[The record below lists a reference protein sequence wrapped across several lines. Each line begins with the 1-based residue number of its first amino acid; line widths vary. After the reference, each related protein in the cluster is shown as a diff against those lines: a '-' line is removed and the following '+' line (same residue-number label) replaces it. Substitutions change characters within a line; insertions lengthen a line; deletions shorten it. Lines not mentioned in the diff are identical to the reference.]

1 MYNTYIGADLL
12 LLNFWREKMALSNE
26 YVTELYAAL
35 VAFDD
40 TELLAGVVFNQ
51 DECAGA
57 FYFESAKYWFNCS
70 PAWNVFMDGEEM
82 SADGVTEITIACG
95 EGEVYLPYVLTGNV
109 KDDVDNYFNI
119 LKGWIVEVA
128 ENL

>member
-1 MYNTYIGADLL
+1 
-12 LLNFWREKMALSNE
+12 
-26 YVTELYAAL
+26 
-35 VAFDD
+35 
-40 TELLAGVVFNQ
+40 
-51 DECAGA
+51 
-57 FYFESAKYWFNCS
+57 
-70 PAWNVFMDGEEM
+70 VFMDGEEM